1 MRLSYTK
8 QADAAIRT
16 AGRTAREMKHPYI
29 GSEHLLLGLRREYS
43 GVAGQ
48 ILAKNGIEEE
58 RILHLMDEL
67 IAPSGEL
74 LESTRPKESPRL
86 ESILEESE
94 KEAVRLHCSEIGTE
108 HLLLAIIRDVDCV
121 AAKILI
127 TLNINLQKIFEDIM
141 NAAGVDPKEYQDE
154 LQETA
159 RGGTMMEQFCTDM
172 TRKAEEGKLDPVI
185 GREKEM
191 YRLMQILSR
200 RTKNNPCLTG
210 EPGVGKT
217 AVVEGL
223 AQRIASGMVPE
234 TMKDK
239 RILTLD
245 LPGLIAGSKYRGEFE
260 ERMKGL
266 ISEVISA
273 GNVILFLD
281 EIHTMIGAGGAEG
294 AIDASSIL
302 KPSLA
307 RGEMQLIGATTI
319 AEYRKYIEKDAALER
334 RFQPVSVEEPTR
346 EECLEIL
353 RGLKTRYESHH
364 RVQIGEDALQAA
376 VQMSKRYITDRNL
389 PDKAIDVLD
398 EACSA
403 VSLKGY
409 KVPENYTAL
418 EESLKELVQRK
429 EESIRKG
436 DFDQASRI
444 QQDQEKAEA
453 KLESMKKRFRR
464 KTQAS
469 HPTVTEADIADVV
482 SAWTKIPVQKLA
494 ESDTERLKK
503 LESVLHKRVIGQE
516 EAVSAVARAVK
527 RGRVGL
533 KDPKRPIGSFLF
545 LGPTGVGKTELSK
558 ALAEALFGSEESMI
572 RVDMSEYM
580 EKHSVSRMIGSPPG
594 YVGYEEGGQ
603 LSDQV
608 RTHPY
613 SVVLFDEVE
622 KAHPD
627 VFNILLQ
634 VLDDGHITDSQ
645 GRRVDFSNTVIIMTS
660 NAGAKAIVD
669 PKKLGFGVKENASD
683 DYKRMKQNVMD
694 EVKMIFRPEFLN
706 RIDEIIVFHALE
718 KEHMKKIAVLMSREF
733 SKRLEEQM
741 NIRLTLRESAKNL
754 LVEKGTDAKY
764 GARPLRRALQ
774 TELEDKLAEAILNGV
789 VKSGDTVE
797 AGVSRKKIHFIV
809 KETEGEKSRAKI
821 SGKS

>member
-1 MRLSYTK
+1 
-8 QADAAIRT
+8 
-16 AGRTAREMKHPYI
+16 
-29 GSEHLLLGLRREYS
+29 
-43 GVAGQ
+43 
-48 ILAKNGIEEE
+48 
-58 RILHLMDEL
+58 
-67 IAPSGEL
+67 
-74 LESTRPKESPRL
+74 
-86 ESILEESE
+86 
-94 KEAVRLHCSEIGTE
+94 
-108 HLLLAIIRDVDCV
+108 
-121 AAKILI
+121 
-127 TLNINLQKIFEDIM
+127 
-141 NAAGVDPKEYQDE
+141 
-154 LQETA
+154 
-159 RGGTMMEQFCTDM
+159 
-172 TRKAEEGKLDPVI
+172 
-185 GREKEM
+185 M
-191 YRLMQILSR
+191 Y
-200 RTKNNPCLTG
+200 
-210 EPGVGKT
+210 
-217 AVVEGL
+217 
-223 AQRIASGMVPE
+223 
-234 TMKDK
+234 K
-239 RILTLD
+239 R
-245 LPGLIAGSKYRGEFE
+245 
-260 ERMKGL
+260 
-266 ISEVISA
+266 
-273 GNVILFLD
+273 
-281 EIHTMIGAGGAEG
+281 
-294 AIDASSIL
+294 
-302 KPSLA
+302 
-307 RGEMQLIGATTI
+307 Q
-319 AEYRKYIEKDAALER
+319 
-334 RFQPVSVEEPTR
+334 
-346 EECLEIL
+346 
-353 RGLKTRYESHH
+353 
-364 RVQIGEDALQAA
+364 
-376 VQMSKRYITDRNL
+376 
-389 PDKAIDVLD
+389 
-398 EACSA
+398 
-403 VSLKGY
+403 
-409 KVPENYTAL
+409 
-418 EESLKELVQRK
+418 
-429 EESIRKG
+429 
-436 DFDQASRI
+436 
-444 QQDQEKAEA
+444 
-453 KLESMKKRFRR
+453 
-464 KTQAS
+464 
-469 HPTVTEADIADVV
+469 
-482 SAWTKIPVQKLA
+482 VQKLA

-669 PKKLGFGVKENASD
+669 PKKLGFGVKENAAD